1 MRLKALKD
9 SKKELIDI
17 QELRDFLRIDSDVF
31 DANLK
36 QFLKAGMNEFETRT
50 NRILALNDYEVE
62 FFNERVILAPFNAL
76 KNANFKAEFKTNGG
90 VLYAIGCGN
99 MIVNLGF
106 EELPQDIKLWLKNY
120 VLMAFD
126 GVSMPKISSA
136 LITRYKIVMLFLCQI
151 TKALYHKALKQME
164 RVSHAFFGL
173 CFHLLKVS
181 ILVLVWCMIFYAK
194 KQIQELIIGQL
205 I

>member
-9 SKKELIDI
+9 SEKELIDI

-76 KNANFKAEFKTNGG
+76 KNANFKVEFKTNGG

-126 GVSMPKISSA
+126 GASMPKISSA
-136 LITRYKIVMLFLCQI
+136 LITHYKIAYF
-151 TKALYHKALKQME
+151 
-164 RVSHAFFGL
+164 
-173 CFHLLKVS
+173 
-181 ILVLVWCMIFYAK
+181 
-194 KQIQELIIGQL
+194 
-205 I
+205 

>member
-1 MRLKALKD
+1 MIMK
-9 SKKELIDI
+9 
-17 QELRDFLRIDSDVF
+17 
-31 DANLK
+31 
-36 QFLKAGMNEFETRT
+36 
-50 NRILALNDYEVE
+50 LN

-136 LITRYKIVMLFLCQI
+136 LITRYKIAYF
-151 TKALYHKALKQME
+151 
-164 RVSHAFFGL
+164 
-173 CFHLLKVS
+173 
-181 ILVLVWCMIFYAK
+181 
-194 KQIQELIIGQL
+194 
-205 I
+205 